1 MGQKNDPNRG
11 ACKFLSTTNNSPAGN
26 YCDKKMDPTGGYS
39 NSYQPTITLLHVIL
53 NLGHK
58 NGPNRG
64 ACKFVSNQTN
74 MARQ

>member
-1 MGQKNDPNRG
+1 MGGKGPNWG
-11 ACKFLSTTNNSPAGN
+11 VFKFLSTTNNSPAGN